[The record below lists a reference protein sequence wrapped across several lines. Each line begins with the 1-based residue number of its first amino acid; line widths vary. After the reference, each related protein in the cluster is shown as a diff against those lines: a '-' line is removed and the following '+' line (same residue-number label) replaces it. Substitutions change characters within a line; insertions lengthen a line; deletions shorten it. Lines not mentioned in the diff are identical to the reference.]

1 MGAVPRYLLRTAGHR
16 PSVVVGTFTTL
27 GAPRNVVRP
36 IADSYFRIESGSGG
50 ARHRV
55 QSAGTAL
62 IEVVAVAR
70 FLKRVAA
77 QRLARR
83 IRTLGVIYGWSDTIR
98 GVSSS

>member
-50 ARHRV
+50 VRHRV

-70 FLKRVAA
+70 FLERVAA
-77 QRLARR
+77 QRLA
-83 IRTLGVIYGWSDTIR
+83 
-98 GVSSS
+98 